1 MSCRFVGA
9 AKRAHTASPS
19 STVAELAHAITVFA
33 STASHMG
40 GGGKRRP
47 AARFFVSFSLC
58 PRRRT
63 RVRSRWLARSHVY
76 LSLSLSHTHT
86 HLLSLAFSL
95 FPSLHLSLSLSP
107 LSCLLTLT
115 PAVCDL
121 SSIFTNMSMSLSPH
135 ASAPSEVTPDASF
148 TLIRRLPRMGKNTR
162 SCVKTGTTS
171 RHTRRTRTGRGEIL
185 PRREERLKGGR
196 VAPSPYL
203 TLLAVEGQ
211 GRVPGRAWK
220 PNGLGTITL
229 LE

>member
-1 MSCRFVGA
+1 MSWRFVGA

-76 LSLSLSHTHT
+76 LSLSLTHTHT

-95 FPSLHLSLSLSP
+95 FPSLPLSLSLA
-107 LSCLLTLT
+107 LS
-115 PAVCDL
+115 L
-121 SSIFTNMSMSLSPH
+121 SSQLLAYLNT
-135 ASAPSEVTPDASF
+135 
-148 TLIRRLPRMGKNTR
+148 RRLRLEFDFHEHVHVTLPPRIGAVGGHAG
-162 SCVKTGTTS
+162 CVFHADS
-171 RHTRRTRTGRGEIL
+171 Q
-185 PRREERLKGGR
+185 
-196 VAPSPYL
+196 VASH
-203 TLLAVEGQ
+203 G
-211 GRVPGRAWK
+211 
-220 PNGLGTITL
+220 
-229 LE
+229 

>member
-1 MSCRFVGA
+1 MSWRFVGA

-76 LSLSLSHTHT
+76 LSLSHTHT
-86 HLLSLAFSL
+86 HTHTLALTCFLSLPL
-95 FPSLHLSLSLSP
+95 PPSLAVSRSLSP

-171 RHTRRTRTGRGEIL
+171 RHENENGTR
-185 PRREERLKGGR
+185 
-196 VAPSPYL
+196 
-203 TLLAVEGQ
+203 
-211 GRVPGRAWK
+211 
-220 PNGLGTITL
+220 
-229 LE
+229 

>member
-9 AKRAHTASPS
+9 AERAHTASPS

-40 GGGKRRP
+40 GGGNRRP

-58 PRRRT
+58 TRRRT

-76 LSLSLSHTHT
+76 LTHTHT
-86 HLLSLAFSL
+86 HTHTLALTCFLSLPLPPSLAPSLSLA
-95 FPSLHLSLSLSP
+95 LSP

-148 TLIRRLPRMGKNTR
+148 TLIRRLPRMVVRMCKHDKPTRVRDEVWTR
-162 SCVKTGTTS
+162 S
-171 RHTRRTRTGRGEIL
+171 
-185 PRREERLKGGR
+185 REERFLKEGG
-196 VAPSPYL
+196 
-203 TLLAVEGQ
+203 
-211 GRVPGRAWK
+211 
-220 PNGLGTITL
+220 
-229 LE
+229 